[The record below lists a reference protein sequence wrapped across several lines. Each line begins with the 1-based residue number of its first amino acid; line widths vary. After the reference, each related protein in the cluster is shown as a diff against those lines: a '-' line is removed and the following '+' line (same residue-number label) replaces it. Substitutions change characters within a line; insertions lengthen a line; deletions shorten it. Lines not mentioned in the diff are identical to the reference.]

1 MFSNKTEVLKKA
13 QNNFLNFNSLTIKIG
28 IELEFFLLQGLLA
41 IENQDIVKNFITDLK
56 SELLRNFSLIY
67 EVEKEQGVSQIEI
80 KTKFTNDLFELAN
93 QIDEIKK
100 FIKNFAQNKDL
111 NASFAAQP
119 FIDDCGNA
127 LQFNISLHD
136 ENNFFAEKY
145 LNNMIAA
152 LLEKTHE
159 MLIFLAPNKEDH
171 LRFCPK
177 INQNL
182 FKKGKFTA
190 PINLSFG
197 FNNRTCAI
205 RIMPSNEDKN
215 NKRLEYRVAAA
226 DADIFLSMAVILDAI
241 SYGLKNDLNLEKS
254 VKI

>member
-1 MFSNKTEVLKKA
+1 
-13 QNNFLNFNSLTIKIG
+13 
-28 IELEFFLLQGLLA
+28 
-41 IENQDIVKNFITDLK
+41 
-56 SELLRNFSLIY
+56 
-67 EVEKEQGVSQIEI
+67 
-80 KTKFTNDLFELAN
+80 
-93 QIDEIKK
+93 
-100 FIKNFAQNKDL
+100 
-111 NASFAAQP
+111 
-119 FIDDCGNA
+119 
-127 LQFNISLHD
+127 
-136 ENNFFAEKY
+136 
-145 LNNMIAA
+145 MIAA

-254 VKI
+254 GFKQVFGNAFDEQYELKKII